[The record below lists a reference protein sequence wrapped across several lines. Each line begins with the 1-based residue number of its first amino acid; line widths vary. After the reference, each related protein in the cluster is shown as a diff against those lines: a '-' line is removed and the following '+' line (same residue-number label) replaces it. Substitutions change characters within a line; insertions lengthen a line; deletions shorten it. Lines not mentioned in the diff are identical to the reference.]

1 MTLRWLSSPL
11 EGPRVRIEATNNGET
26 VIVRSESG
34 ERVGSLRVELGDGVL
49 VIQSLEIE
57 PALRGYGLGSEAAGL
72 VREAAER
79 ESRTLRAWAPGDN
92 GLAVYFWI
100 RMGLRPLPGEGPE
113 GGLWFERG
121 KIERGHQL
129 L

>member
-1 MTLRWLSSPL
+1 MTAGWPTSPL
-11 EGPRVRIEATNNGET
+11 EGQRVRIEATDGREA
-26 VIVRSESG
+26 VIVRRETG
-34 ERVGSLRVELGDGVL
+34 ERIGSLRVELADGVL

-79 ESRTLRAWAPGDN
+79 DLRTLRAFAPGDN

-113 GGLWFERG
+113 GGLWFERRVG
-121 KIERGHQL
+121 
-129 L
+129 

>member
-1 MTLRWLSSPL
+1 M
-11 EGPRVRIEATNNGET
+11 RIEAADGGET
-26 VIVRSESG
+26 VIARRESD
-34 ERVGSLRVELGDGVL
+34 ERVGSLRVETEDDAL

-100 RMGLRPLPGEGPE
+100 RMGLRPLPGDDGPE
-113 GGLWFERG
+113 GGLWFERRVG
-121 KIERGHQL
+121 
-129 L
+129 

>member
-1 MTLRWLSSPL
+1 VRL
-11 EGPRVRIEATNNGET
+11 EAADGET

-34 ERVGSLRVELGDGVL
+34 ERVGSLRVELAEGVL

-57 PALRGYGLGSEAAGL
+57 PALRGYGLGSEAGGL

-100 RMGLRPLPGEGPE
+100 RMGLRPLPGEGAG
-113 GGLWFERG
+113 GGLWFERTV
-121 KIERGHQL
+121 E
-129 L
+129 